1 MITSTLWENR
11 TGASLYSRTE
21 EGSGSSSLWLEVFD
35 RGGPGGRADLRAA
48 RVDPWG
54 LGLGSWKISPGPRP
68 RALEAEE
75 RGGGENPA
83 PVWLSALLSA
93 PNVGPPSQGAELRER
108 NWHSAPRRSGRQNL
122 PSSLFPASGLP
133 RGSDDGGPNSE
144 TAVAREARGLE
155 HFLSCGVGGCAGLVA
170 ACPGDVLLLATGLLL
185 SARAEEVWNDT
196 DDTVLLGRETTALL
210 LRTGDEAGCEGDGL
224 TDRPRPVTHPS
235 ESHLQAAAA
244 HTQPPTI
251 TPPFNSRQRDMG
263 TWKPACQW
271 QDEVSVFYPLVSR
284 LGVLPVSRRG
294 EKQNKSS
301 ATLPGR
307 LVQSQPR
314 LPDCTPTL
322 PSMEMI

>member
-185 SARAEEVWNDT
+185 SARAEEVWSLYDKML
-196 DDTVLLGRETTALL
+196 DLLSKRGGGRKGSA
-210 LRTGDEAGCEGDGL
+210 R
-224 TDRPRPVTHPS
+224 
-235 ESHLQAAAA
+235 
-244 HTQPPTI
+244 
-251 TPPFNSRQRDMG
+251 RD
-263 TWKPACQW
+263 
-271 QDEVSVFYPLVSR
+271 
-284 LGVLPVSRRG
+284 
-294 EKQNKSS
+294 
-301 ATLPGR
+301 
-307 LVQSQPR
+307 
-314 LPDCTPTL
+314 
-322 PSMEMI
+322 